1 VIRPRRN
8 QSGTQSGSLALLR
21 VAARAVL
28 LFEQVWPAVWPALGV
43 AGAFAAAALLGLVAM
58 LPPVPHIVFLVA
70 VAATVTAL
78 LVRGLRRIA
87 IPAAAAADRRLER
100 ASGLLHRPLA
110 ALADRPA
117 GGTADELLWRAHVAR
132 VRARVGRLRVGV
144 PRPGL
149 AALDRRALRGLLL
162 VALVAGLFV
171 AGIDA
176 PARLAAAITPHLAP
190 GALPPVL
197 QIEAWVTPPAT
208 TGLPPTALPLAAME
222 DTAIEVPAGSRL
234 VVSLSGG
241 AGGVPRFRVGDAEQP
256 FRDLGGGSFQA
267 ATELAAS
274 NVVAVRRDG
283 AQLARWRLAVL
294 VDPAPLVMWSAPPGA
309 ASRGRRDQAATVRL
323 PWRASHPYGVTALQ
337 ARLTLRQRPA
347 AAPVI
352 LDIPLPGASPKA
364 AAGVRSVDLAAH
376 PWAGLPVAATL
387 VGHDAAGLAGHSDEA
402 MFTLPERAFQHP
414 GAQAIVSARKL
425 LALDP
430 GNHAP
435 PLAVLDRL
443 AQDDATWRDD
453 LAGFLNLR
461 LIMAQL
467 ARDPGEAAA
476 DAVQPSLWEL
486 ALHLEEGA
494 PARTAAAL
502 ARERAAL
509 RKLLDAQRHGD
520 KVDRAEI
527 DKRAQTLQQALR
539 NHLSALAQQARRD
552 PANNPPPTAGQ
563 EAQRTLQ
570 QLRDAARRGDMDSAR
585 DRQAELDKMLQALQ
599 DQGSDGATQAQRQ
612 RAQARR
618 AGRQQ
623 GQEHMSVLQDLVQR
637 EAGLLDHAT
646 SRSAPA
652 DPLRDLYGVP
662 SETPGGG
669 PSQQD
674 NAQAGQQRGD
684 DRRVQQALRLALGE
698 LMQQFGDLTGKVPPN
713 LGNADIAMRQ
723 AIGALTQ
730 GQDALAATAAQ
741 QAITA
746 LQQGGKGMSQTLAR
760 QFGRGPSSG
769 DGQDGDQ
776 GQGGD
781 GQADGQGNGQ
791 GTDPGGVQPGD
802 GPALGEGNGSDSQGQ
817 FGESQPGQQTDPFG
831 RRLPGGLAGSDG
843 GETRVPEQMEQA
855 RTRAIQE
862 ELRRRGSDRTRA
874 QTELDYIDRL
884 LQPY

>member
-1 VIRPRRN
+1 VIRPPRN
-8 QSGTQSGSLALLR
+8 RSGRQSGSLALLR
-21 VAARAVL
+21 IAARAAL
-28 LFEQVWPAVWPALGV
+28 LFEQLWPALWPALGV
-43 AGAFAAAALLGLVAM
+43 AGAFVAAALLGLVAM
-58 LPPVPHIVFLVA
+58 LPPVPHMVLLVA
-70 VAATVTAL
+70 VAVAVAAL
-78 LVRGLRRIA
+78 LARGLRRIA
-87 IPAAAAADRRLER
+87 IPAAMAADRRLER

-110 ALADRPA
+110 VLADRPA
-117 GGTADELLWRAHVAR
+117 GGTADELLWRAHVTR
-132 VRARVGRLRVGV
+132 VRASVGRLRVGM

-176 PARLAAAITPHLAP
+176 PARLAAAMTPHLAP
-190 GALPPVL
+190 GVPPPAL

-208 TGLPPTALPLAAME
+208 TGLPPTALPLAAGE
-222 DTAIEVPAGSRL
+222 ETAIEAPAGSRL
-234 VVSLSGG
+234 LVSLSGG

-274 NVVAVRRDG
+274 NVVAVQRDG
-283 AQLARWRLAVL
+283 VQLARWRLAVL

-309 ASRGRRDQAATVRL
+309 ASRSRRDQAATVRL
-323 PWRASHPYGVTALQ
+323 PWRVSHPYGVTALQ

-347 AAPVI
+347 AAPVV

-364 AAGVRSVDLAAH
+364 ASGVRSVDLAAH

-520 KVDRAEI
+520 KVDRADI
-527 DKRAQTLQQALR
+527 DKRAQALQQALR

-563 EAQRTLQ
+563 QAQRTLQ
-570 QLRDAARRGDMDSAR
+570 QLRDAARRGDMDAAR

-599 DQGSDGATQAQRQ
+599 NQGSDGATQAQRQ

-652 DPLRDLYGVP
+652 DPLRDLYGAP
-662 SETPGGG
+662 SETPGG

-674 NAQAGQQRGD
+674 AQAGQQRGD

-713 LGNADIAMRQ
+713 LGNADIAMHQ

-730 GQDALAATAAQ
+730 GQDAAAATAAQ
-741 QAITA
+741 QAIAA

-781 GQADGQGNGQ
+781 GQADGQGS
-791 GTDPGGVQPGD
+791 DPGGVQPGD
-802 GPALGEGNGSDSQGQ
+802 GLALGEGNGSDSQGQ

-862 ELRRRGSDRTRA
+862 ELRRRGGDRTRA